1 MRREMHSDRAH
12 FDVDQRRRE
21 KQRDRELD
29 SARLLQSKD
38 EAAKL
43 SERNG
48 LFSAFKPAQMSI
60 GQRRVRMQLA

>member
-1 MRREMHSDRAH
+1 MRSDYAH
-12 FDVDQRRRE
+12 FDVEQRRRE
-21 KQRDRELD
+21 KQRDRDLD
-29 SARLLQSKD
+29 SARLLKGKD

-48 LFSAFKPAQMSI
+48 LFSAFKSPQMSI

>member
-1 MRREMHSDRAH
+1 MYSDRAH

-21 KQRDRELD
+21 KQQDREFD
-29 SARLLQSKD
+29 SARLLKGKD
-38 EAAKL
+38 EADKL

-48 LFSAFKPAQMSI
+48 LFSAFRPDQMSI

>member
-1 MRREMHSDRAH
+1 MDSDRAH

-29 SARLLQSKD
+29 SAHLLKGEVD
-38 EAAKL
+38 ADKL
-43 SERNG
+43 FERNG
-48 LFSAFKPAQMSI
+48 LFSAFKPEQMSI